1 MICVYSESVEIEKKT
16 RSGAGNGICVYDK
29 AKHLC
34 RKGGSDSLVY
44 IVWAGRTRKRER
56 GFVIRVRRTKF
67 IRRCSTYRGEIV
79 DMRVSG
85 KTYMEKIHE
94 KEGSGNLRI

>member
-1 MICVYSESVEIEKKT
+1 MVFACMI
-16 RSGAGNGICVYDK
+16 K

-56 GFVIRVRRTKF
+56 GFVIRVRRTKI
-67 IRRCSTYRGEIV
+67 IRSGSTYRGEIV
-79 DMRVSG
+79 DIRVSG
-85 KTYMEKIHE
+85 GVWKCQGGT
-94 KEGSGNLRI
+94 